1 MNKKETP
8 AVLVV
13 ITSKNRKQILPKAIG
28 AALEQSYSN
37 KQVAVFDDASTD
49 GTQELETAY
58 PQVQWH
64 LSAEPKGYL
73 YARNLFLENTSAG
86 FIASLDDDSWFL
98 DKDALQTAVDYFIA
112 HPDVAAIALDILSP
126 DQPVKVNN
134 GIMPQE
140 ANTFIGC
147 GHLLR
152 VSVINSIGNY
162 TPNPGYYG
170 GEEKDLCIRIID
182 AGYRIV
188 KLNGLYVWHDKTTV
202 ARDVAR
208 QHRSGVC
215 NDLVFMW
222 RRTPGLLLLPALA
235 AKLFKHFLFSL
246 RYKKAPLVRPCL
258 KGFADF
264 FRFLFSSRVQ
274 RRPVSLP
281 AFKKYMRFN

>member
-1 MNKKETP
+1 MSGQETP
-8 AVLVV
+8 VVQVV

-28 AALEQSYSN
+28 GALDQSYPY
-37 KQVAVFDDASTD
+37 KEVAVFDDASTD
-49 GTQELETAY
+49 GTQELEKEY
-58 PQVQWH
+58 PQVHWH
-64 LSAEPKGYL
+64 LSEVPKGYL
-73 YARNLFLENTSAG
+73 YARNLFLETTIAA

-98 DKDALQTAVDYFIA
+98 DKDALQIAVQYFTN
-112 HPDVAAIALDILSP
+112 HPDVAAIAFDILSP
-126 DQPVKVNN
+126 DQPEKENN
-134 GIMPQE
+134 GVIPQE

-147 GHLLR
+147 GHMLR

-188 KLNGLYVWHDKTTV
+188 KLNGLYVWHDKTSV
-202 ARDVAR
+202 ARDIPK

-222 RRTPGLLLLPALA
+222 RRTPGLLLVPALG
-235 AKLFKHFLFSL
+235 AKLFKHFLFSV
-246 RYKKAPLVRPCL
+246 RYKKVPLVRSCL
-258 KGFADF
+258 KGFWDF
-264 FRFLFSSRVQ
+264 SRFLFSSRVH
-274 RRPVSLP
+274 RKPVSLQ

>member
-1 MNKKETP
+1 MSGKETP
-8 AVLVV
+8 VVQVV

-28 AALEQSYSN
+28 AALDQSYPHTE
-37 KQVAVFDDASTD
+37 VAVFDDASTD
-49 GTQELETAY
+49 GTQELAKEY

-64 LSAEPKGYL
+64 LSGEPKGYL
-73 YARNLFLENTSAG
+73 YARNLFLEKTNAD

-98 DKDALQTAVDYFIA
+98 DKDALQIAVQYFND
-112 HPDVAAIALDILSP
+112 HSDVAAIAFDILSP
-126 DQPVKVNN
+126 DQPVKLNN
-134 GIMPQE
+134 GILPTE

-147 GHLLR
+147 GHMLR
-152 VSVINSIGNY
+152 VGVVNSIGNY

-188 KLNGLYVWHDKTTV
+188 KLNGLYVWHDKTNV
-202 ARDVAR
+202 ARDISK

-222 RRTPGLLLLPALA
+222 RRTPGLLLLPALG
-235 AKLFKHFLFSL
+235 AKLARHFLFSV
-246 RYKKAPLVRPCL
+246 RYKKQPLVKPCL
-258 KGFADF
+258 KGFFDF
-264 FRFLFSSRVQ
+264 FRFLFSSRVH
-274 RRPVSLP
+274 RKPVSMK